1 MSAPHQRLPWCRC
14 IKDEFLTLFERKW
27 FAMTSAVPS
36 LLPACCC
43 LLTTKP
49 LLSLSVSAPL
59 IFPVSPTHFSC
70 LCHSLHH
77 TRVLPPSF
85 HCHFAFFFLPGVM
98 MDCTKHSAMIIL
110 TLTKDEDS
118 CLRHLRWINIALTKY
133 ALLVPHFFFLSCW
146 YADLVSQSWHQHQ
159 TGHLFL
165 VRCKIYSQKNW
176 AHDAAVELFALH

>member
-14 IKDEFLTLFERKW
+14 IKDKFLTLFERKW

-77 TRVLPPSF
+77 TLKSTLPHST
-85 HCHFAFFFLPGVM
+85 AILLFFFLPGVM

-118 CLRHLRWINIALTKY
+118 CLQHLCWINTALTNC
-133 ALLVPHFFFLSCW
+133 ALLVPHLSLSFFFFIL
-146 YADLVSQSWHQHQ
+146 LVCRFGVQ
-159 TGHLFL
+159 
-165 VRCKIYSQKNW
+165 
-176 AHDAAVELFALH
+176 ELPPASNRPFIFS